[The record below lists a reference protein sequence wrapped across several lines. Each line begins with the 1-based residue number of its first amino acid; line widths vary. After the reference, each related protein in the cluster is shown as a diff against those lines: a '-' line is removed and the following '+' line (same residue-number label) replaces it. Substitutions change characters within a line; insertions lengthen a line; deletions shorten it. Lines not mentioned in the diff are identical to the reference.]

1 MNVAAPPPRRSLAR
15 VVSAAASG
23 DDAATTAESPRILI
37 VEDEYLVA
45 LELEIGLAEAG
56 FDVVGTASTAT
67 EAVRLAKTES
77 PALVVM
83 DVRLAGR
90 RDGIDA
96 AISIYGATGIRC
108 IFATAYAEPQLRQR
122 ADAAA
127 PLAWLAKPYQVD
139 ALIRVIRTA
148 LRDLQQQ

>member
-1 MNVAAPPPRRSLAR
+1 